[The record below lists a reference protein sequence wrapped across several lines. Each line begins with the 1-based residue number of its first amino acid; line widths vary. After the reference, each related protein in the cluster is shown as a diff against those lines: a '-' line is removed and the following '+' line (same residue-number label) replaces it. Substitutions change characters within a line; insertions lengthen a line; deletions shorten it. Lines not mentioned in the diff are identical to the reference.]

1 MLSNHEQQMQQLIS
15 HRSDPTNSGDLQT
28 ISADV
33 TPRIR
38 PNTELITPRTN
49 AAKQQK
55 DHAPHDELNSSVAS
69 VKSRGKQSSAKKDL

>member
-1 MLSNHEQQMQQLIS
+1 M
-15 HRSDPTNSGDLQT
+15 DAWP
-28 ISADV
+28 
-33 TPRIR
+33 
-38 PNTELITPRTN
+38 N